1 MKAIFLGTFNPPHK
15 GHKDVIESVINYFS
29 KYPMKDQFD
38 TIHIIP
44 CWQNPN
50 KSKSIEYWDRYKMCK
65 LEFANMNI
73 QNNKFDIFF
82 ENIEE
87 KLKPEYTYELI
98 RYFHSNS
105 DEYIKD
111 DFWWIITE
119 ETLFEIIDGKWK
131 ESERL
136 LKENKFIVLYP
147 EERGYAAIKIN
158 DYFEEIDKWPGDY
171 MYVPLVSV
179 CDIHST
185 QLREMIKNKENVDK
199 YINLGVQ
206 IYIKENKLYDK

>member
-1 MKAIFLGTFNPPHK
+1 MTRAIFLGTFNPPHK

-50 KSKSIEYWDRYKMCK
+50 KSKSTEYWDRYKMCK
-65 LEFANMNI
+65 LELASLFASM
-73 QNNKFDIFF
+73 DILCYIDD
-82 ENIEE
+82 IEA
-87 KLKPEYTYELI
+87 KLKPTYTYELI
-98 RYFHSNS
+98 DYFHSNS

-111 DFWWIITE
+111 DFWWIISE
-119 ETLFEIIDGKWK
+119 ETILEIIDGKWK
-131 ESERL
+131 EGERL

-147 EERGYAAIKIN
+147 EERGYVDIN
-158 DYFEEIDKWPGDY
+158 NDDNFEEIDKWPGDY
-171 MYVPLVSV
+171 MYIPLVST

-185 QLREMIKNKENVDK
+185 QLREMIKNNENVDL
-199 YINLGVQ
+199 YINLGTQ
-206 IYIKENKLYDK
+206 NYIKQNKLYK